1 MKNNFTLLIFLIV
14 TNLGFSQIFNW
25 SPTAISGDWNFPFN
39 WVEGIP
45 VDGASNIVF
54 NNNAQ
59 LVSTNNLTPLG
70 AGFSIADITFS
81 AGATSD
87 RTIDGA
93 SEYIIRNRI
102 TNSSTGT
109 HSINFPIAISGS
121 MNIQSTSTGSL
132 SFGSTINNTG
142 GPLILA
148 PTSSSTFTFNGV
160 ISGTSDVDL
169 QGNGITYFKS
179 PNTYSG
185 STHFSAGTLVLQAD
199 LTNSA
204 IQQQGASTL
213 SIDGANIHLASLN
226 GGSSLST
233 VSLTSGSSLTTSGNF
248 FNPGFLTLN
257 ANTSLTVNGNLSQVL
272 STMTLNTNTTVNVT
286 GNFTVNNNLIIP
298 SGATVNVTGN
308 LSNGGG
314 IITIQPGGKL
324 TVGGDYLRAN
334 QVDMVINADA
344 TGSGSFIISGANH
357 TAEVAYNHFLT
368 GAGKW
373 HLIAS
378 PTIGNPAALQD
389 ISHFI
394 TSFGA
399 AMTQSGVKYSLAPYD
414 NTGII
419 DVSTWKHYTTDGSNP
434 APATAFVQGKG
445 YEILMNAS
453 QTVNF
458 TGTIPTATVS
468 IDLTEGL
475 STWNLIG
482 NPYPS
487 SIFANM
493 NAEATNNFLTVNSA
507 ALDPSFVA
515 MYVWNP
521 TNGSYDIV
529 NQASASRSLA
539 PGQGFFVKAVT
550 GGSTANFTP
559 AMRTHQSANLFQKV
573 QTTGIPTIVL
583 SADNNNG
590 VITNTEIKYM
600 GGTSLGLDAGFDAG
614 RFGAVGSG
622 FGIYTRLVEDNGVDF
637 TLQVVPDNTY
647 NTTIIPLG
655 LDATTGTQITFKANA
670 TDLPLGK
677 KVFIED
683 KLLNTFAELNNT
695 DKFYTA
701 TLASPSAGIG
711 RFFIHTQDNLS
722 TLGVSDFTKSKF
734 TLVASPTTNSIK
746 VFGLIEQAGSLEI
759 YDSLGRKIHT
769 AKLQAGTSNELQ
781 VPSMATGVYFVKVK
795 AATSGTYTQKIVWY

>member
-1 MKNNFTLLIFLIV
+1 MKNKITFLVLLFVSFGFAQTKPNEVTKPNKTLKTNATVTLLV
-14 TNLGFSQIFNW
+14 DGNW
-25 SPTAISGDWNFPFN
+25 SLGANWSSGSVPTSGDD
-39 WVEGIP
+39 VIIP
-45 VDGASNIVF
+45 NG
-54 NNNAQ
+54 
-59 LVSTNNLTPLG
+59 LTL
-70 AGFSIADITFS
+70 FL
-81 AGATSD
+81 
-87 RTIDGA
+87 
-93 SEYIIRNRI
+93 NI
-102 TNSSTGT
+102 TN
-109 HSINFPIAISGS
+109 A
-121 MNIQSTSTGSL
+121 
-132 SFGSTINNTG
+132 
-142 GPLILA
+142 
-148 PTSSSTFTFNGV
+148 V
-160 ISGTSDVDL
+160 
-169 QGNGITYFKS
+169 
-179 PNTYSG
+179 
-185 STHFSAGTLVLQAD
+185 
-199 LTNSA
+199 
-204 IQQQGASTL
+204 
-213 SIDGANIHLASLN
+213 AN
-226 GGSSLST
+226 
-233 VSLTSGSSLTTSGNF
+233 
-248 FNPGFLTLN
+248 
-257 ANTSLTVNGNLSQVL
+257 SLTVDNGGVMQI
-272 STMTLNTNTTVNVT
+272 STGQALTVTN
-286 GNFTVNNNLIIP
+286 GFVNNGTFTIK
-298 SGATVNVTGN
+298 SNV
-308 LSNGGG
+308 SS
-314 IITIQPGGKL
+314 
-324 TVGGDYLRAN
+324 
-334 QVDMVINADA
+334 
-344 TGSGSFIISGANH
+344 SGSFITGTSSGSI
-357 TAEVAYNHFLT
+357 TYERFL
-368 GAGKW
+368 AGGVNKW
-373 HLIAS
+373 HLVGAPVAGHTLS
-378 PTIGNPAALQD
+378 NFVGTY
-389 ISHFI
+389 
-394 TSFGA
+394 GA